1 MDDAAAVNLE
11 TKKFNSKKM
20 QQKYH
25 IRQWHSIYIRTV
37 SVVDP
42 AACLVKLVKTLVN
55 YGLFGKSNISSQTSQ
70 ERIECTEAHGVFFRM
85 AQA

>member
-25 IRQWHSIYIRTV
+25 IQAQAEYIYIKD
-37 SVVDP
+37 SKFLAP
-42 AACLVKLVKTLVN
+42 ALKNCLKT
-55 YGLFGKSNISSQTSQ
+55 
-70 ERIECTEAHGVFFRM
+70 GVL
-85 AQA
+85 AIWAE

>member
-25 IRQWHSIYIRTV
+25 IQ
-37 SVVDP
+37 
-42 AACLVKLVKTLVN
+42 
-55 YGLFGKSNISSQTSQ
+55 
-70 ERIECTEAHGVFFRM
+70 
-85 AQA
+85 AQAEYKYYILE